1 MGIQQPK
8 PARRGSEKTGGSAA
22 GPEPNALERSIGVLC
37 IGGAAIATLTVLI
50 TLVTTGYS
58 VFLRYALGKPI
69 TWIDELSGYL
79 VVAIVMFGA
88 AEALRKDDH
97 IQVDIV
103 TAGLQGWAL
112 ACMRVVWMAMVIAF
126 TTVLLVSAWD
136 TVNFSRNFGL
146 YSDGYME
153 MPMWVPQSL
162 LIVGSVLLLLAAIA
176 KISWA
181 IRNIT
186 ASRDDGS

>member
-1 MGIQQPK
+1 M
-8 PARRGSEKTGGSAA
+8 
-22 GPEPNALERSIGVLC
+22 C
-37 IGGAAIATLTVLI
+37 IGGAAIATLCVLI
-50 TLVTTGYS
+50 TLITTGYS

-88 AEALRKDDH
+88 AEALRRDDH

-103 TAGLQGWAL
+103 TARLRGRAL

-126 TTVLLVSAWD
+126 TAVLLISAWG
-136 TVNFSRNFGL
+136 TVTFSRDFGL

-153 MPMWVPQSL
+153 MPMWIPQSL

-181 IRNIT
+181 IRSFI
-186 ASRDDGS
+186 ASSDDRS